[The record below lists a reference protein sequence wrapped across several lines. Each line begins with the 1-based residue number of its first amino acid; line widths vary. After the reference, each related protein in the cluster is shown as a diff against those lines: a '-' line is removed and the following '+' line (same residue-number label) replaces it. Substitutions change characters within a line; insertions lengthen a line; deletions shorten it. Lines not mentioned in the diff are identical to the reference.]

1 VPANQSPS
9 FKPDPEP
16 MHSHES
22 PVKFAGPRPATPLRE
37 FLRTRLGRDLALAVV
52 LKLVA
57 LYALWTVF
65 FSHPAV
71 FDGDAVAR
79 AVVAPSP
86 VSPTARN
93 EE

>member
-1 VPANQSPS
+1 
-9 FKPDPEP
+9 
-16 MHSHES
+16 MYGHEF
-22 PVKFAGPRPATPLRE
+22 PGKFDGPHAATPLRE
-37 FLRTRLGRDLALAVV
+37 FLRTRLGRDLALALV

-57 LYALWTVF
+57 LYALWVVF